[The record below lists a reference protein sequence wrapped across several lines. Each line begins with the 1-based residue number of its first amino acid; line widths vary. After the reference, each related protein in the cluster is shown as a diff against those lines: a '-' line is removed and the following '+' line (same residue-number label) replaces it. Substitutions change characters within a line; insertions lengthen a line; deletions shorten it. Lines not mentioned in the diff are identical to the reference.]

1 MENTKKK
8 QTKVFVM
15 CGPAGSGKS
24 TWLIKQMK
32 PKTDVCISR
41 DNIRFMLLQEG
52 EDYFAHEN
60 EVKEIFFDA
69 IADDTSS
76 SKWENIYID
85 ATHLNP
91 KARNQTLWNISKYC
105 SVIAVSFEVPAEVA
119 IERNKKRSGLAR
131 VPDNV
136 IWNMKSR
143 YKIPSLDEGFDEIWH
158 VDAEGVITKE
168 VKS

>member
-1 MENTKKK
+1 
-8 QTKVFVM
+8 M

-32 PKTDVCISR
+32 PKTDICISR
-41 DNIRFMLLQEG
+41 DNIRFGLLKEG
-52 EDYFAHEN
+52 EDYFAHEID
-60 EVKEIFFDA
+60 VKEIFYNS
-69 IADDTSS
+69 IANNTSAS
-76 SKWENIYID
+76 YWENIYID

-91 KARNQTLWNISKYC
+91 RARKDTMWNIGKYC

-158 VDAEGVITKE
+158 IDAEGVIRKE
-168 VKS
+168 VKE

>member
-8 QTKVFVM
+8 QTRVFIM

-32 PKTDVCISR
+32 PKTDICISR
-41 DNIRFMLLQEG
+41 DNIRFGLLKEG

-60 EVKEIFFDA
+60 DVKEIFYNS
-69 IADDTSS
+69 IANNTSAS
-76 SKWENIYID
+76 YWENIYID

-91 KARNQTLWNISKYC
+91 RARKDTMWNISEYC
-105 SVIAVSFEVPAEVA
+105 SVVAVSFEVPAEVA

-143 YKIPSLDEGFDEIWH
+143 YKIPTLSEGFDEIWH
-158 VDAEGVITKE
+158 IDAEGVIRKE
-168 VKS
+168 VKE

>member
-32 PKTDVCISR
+32 PKTDICISR
-41 DNIRFMLLQEG
+41 DNIRFGLLKEG
-52 EDYFAHEN
+52 EDYFAHEID
-60 EVKEIFFDA
+60 VKEIFYNS
-69 IADDTSS
+69 IANNTSAS
-76 SKWENIYID
+76 YWENIYID

-91 KARNQTLWNISKYC
+91 RARKDTMWNIGKYC

-158 VDAEGVITKE
+158 IDAEGVIRKE
-168 VKS
+168 VKE

>member
-1 MENTKKK
+1 MENIKKK

-41 DNIRFMLLQEG
+41 DNIRFGLLKEG

-60 EVKEIFFDA
+60 DVKEIFYNS
-69 IADDTSS
+69 IADNTSAS
-76 SKWENIYID
+76 YWENIYID

-91 KARNQTLWNISKYC
+91 RARRDTMWNISKYC

-119 IERNKKRSGLAR
+119 IERNKKRSGLAQ

>member
-41 DNIRFMLLQEG
+41 DNIRFILLQEG

-60 EVKEIFFDA
+60 EVKEIFFNV

>member
-32 PKTDVCISR
+32 PKIDICISR
-41 DNIRFMLLQEG
+41 DNIRFGLLKEG

-60 EVKEIFFDA
+60 DVKEIFYNS
-69 IADDTSS
+69 IANNTSS
-76 SKWENIYID
+76 PYWENIYID

-91 KARNQTLWNISKYC
+91 RARKSTMWNISKHC

-143 YKIPSLDEGFDEIWH
+143 YKIPSLNEGFDEIWH

>member
-1 MENTKKK
+1 MENLNKK
-8 QTKVFVM
+8 QQTVFLM

-24 TWLIKQMK
+24 TWLNKRMK
-32 PKTDVCISR
+32 SKTDVWISR
-41 DNIRFMLLQEG
+41 DNIRFGLLKEG

-60 EVKEIFFDA
+60 DVKEIFYNS
-69 IADDTSS
+69 IADYTSS

-91 KARNQTLWNISKYC
+91 KARNQTLWNIGKHC
-105 SVIAVSFEVPAEVA
+105 SVIAVSFEVPAKVA

-143 YKIPSLDEGFDEIWH
+143 YKAPSLDEGFDEIWH
-158 VDAEGVITKE
+158 VDAKGVITKE

>member
-32 PKTDVCISR
+32 PKTDICISR
-41 DNIRFMLLQEG
+41 DNIRFGLLKEG

-60 EVKEIFFDA
+60 DVKETFYNS
-69 IADDTSS
+69 IANNTSAS
-76 SKWENIYID
+76 YWENIYID

-91 KARNQTLWNISKYC
+91 RARKATMWNISKYC

>member
-32 PKTDVCISR
+32 PKTDICISR
-41 DNIRFMLLQEG
+41 DNIRFGLLKEG

-60 EVKEIFFDA
+60 DVKEIFYNS
-69 IADDTSS
+69 IANNTSAS
-76 SKWENIYID
+76 YWENIYID

-91 KARNQTLWNISKYC
+91 KARRATMWNISKYC
-105 SVIAVSFEVPAEVA
+105 SVVAVSFEVPAKVA

-158 VDAEGVITKE
+158 IDAEGVIRKE
-168 VKS
+168 VKE

>member
-8 QTKVFVM
+8 QTRVFVM
-15 CGPAGSGKS
+15 YGPAGSGKS

-32 PKTDVCISR
+32 SKTDICISR
-41 DNIRFMLLQEG
+41 DNIRFGLLKEG

-60 EVKEIFFDA
+60 DVKEIFYNS
-69 IADDTSS
+69 IVNNTSAS
-76 SKWENIYID
+76 YWENIYID

-91 KARNQTLWNISKYC
+91 RARKDTTWNISECC
-105 SVIAVSFEVPAEVA
+105 SVVAVSFEVPVEVA

-158 VDAEGVITKE
+158 VDAEGVIRKE
-168 VKS
+168 IKE

>member
-41 DNIRFMLLQEG
+41 DNIRFGLLKEG

-60 EVKEIFFDA
+60 DVKEIFYNS
-69 IADDTSS
+69 IANNTSAS
-76 SKWENIYID
+76 YWENIYID

-91 KARNQTLWNISKYC
+91 RARRDTMWNISKYC

>member
-8 QTKVFVM
+8 QTKVFIM

-41 DNIRFMLLQEG
+41 DNIRFGLLKEG
-52 EDYFAHEN
+52 DDYFAHEN
-60 EVKEIFFDA
+60 DVKEIFYNS
-69 IADDTSS
+69 IANNTSS
-76 SKWENIYID
+76 PYWKNIYID

-91 KARNQTLWNISKYC
+91 RARKSTMWNISKDC

-143 YKIPSLDEGFDEIWH
+143 YKIPSLNEGFDEIWH

>member
-1 MENTKKK
+1 MENTEKK

-32 PKTDVCISR
+32 PETDICISR
-41 DNIRFMLLQEG
+41 DNIRFGLLKEG

-60 EVKEIFFDA
+60 DVKEIFYNS
-69 IADDTSS
+69 IANNTSALY
-76 SKWENIYID
+76 WENIYID

-91 KARNQTLWNISKYC
+91 RARKDTIWNISKYC

-158 VDAEGVITKE
+158 IDAEGVITKE